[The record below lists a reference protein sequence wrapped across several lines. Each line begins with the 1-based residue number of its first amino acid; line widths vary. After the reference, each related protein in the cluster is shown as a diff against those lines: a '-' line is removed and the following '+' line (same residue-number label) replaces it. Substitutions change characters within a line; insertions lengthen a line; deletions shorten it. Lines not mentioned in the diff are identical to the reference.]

1 MTEQKTPSAGEPV
14 EEPTVVVDDVVGN
27 ANEALADAEAAQRTA
42 TGEQEVTSER
52 VVEEDVVI
60 VETPTAEGERV
71 VEEVVVTEA
80 ATDQASADD
89 DVPWYDRPESVPMD
103 PEPSATTAIPAAAE
117 ATTVTPVAASEPVY
131 GAAAAQPIFVQAPE
145 APRPR
150 GNRGAAGAIGL
161 LAALAFAVLSFGVLF
176 AFGYFYG
183 GLGTVENDPAELALT
198 LIGSWTFW
206 MPVVVFYLGFWFLG
220 AILNRARW
228 AHWVIW
234 GLLVGVVS
242 YAGSL
247 LGILFQAPFWELTAR
262 QGAELMQVSLFSPLP
277 ILAFVLGRELTVWF
291 GAWVAA
297 RGRRVTALNDEAQRE
312 YERTLEAG
320 PQLHQV

>member
-14 EEPTVVVDDVVGN
+14 EEPNVVVDDVVGN

-42 TGEQEVTSER
+42 TGEQDVAAER
-52 VVEEDVVI
+52 VVEEDVVV
-60 VETPTAEGERV
+60 VETPTPDGERV

-80 ATDQASADD
+80 AAAQPRADD
-89 DVPWYDRPESVPMD
+89 DVPWYDRPETVPMD
-103 PEPSATTAIPAAAE
+103 PEPAATITVAAGA
-117 ATTVTPVAASEPVY
+117 APVAAPEPTY
-131 GAAAAQPIFVQAPE
+131 ATAAAQPIFVQAPE

-176 AFGYFYG
+176 AVGYFYG

-234 GLLVGVVS
+234 GLLVGVAA

>member
-42 TGEQEVTSER
+42 TGEQDVASER
-52 VVEEDVVI
+52 VVEEDVVV
-60 VETPTAEGERV
+60 VETPTSDGERV
-71 VEEVVVTEA
+71 VEEVVVAEET
-80 ATDQASADD
+80 TTASAPAAD
-89 DVPWYDRPESVPMD
+89 DVPWYDRPETVPMD
-103 PEPSATTAIPAAAE
+103 PEPAATAVPAAAAAAA
-117 ATTVTPVAASEPVY
+117 ATTPAPEPAYAS
-131 GAAAAQPIFVQAPE
+131 AAQPIFVQAPE

-183 GLGTVENDPAELALT
+183 GFGGVETDAADFALV

-234 GLLVGVVS
+234 GLLVGVAA

-247 LGILFQAPFWELTAR
+247 LGILFQAPFWDLTAR
-262 QGAELMQVSLFSPLP
+262 QGADLLQGSLISPLP

-297 RGRRVTALNDEAQRE
+297 RGRRISALNDEAQRE

>member
-42 TGEQEVTSER
+42 TGEQEIAAER
-52 VVEEDVVI
+52 VVEEDVVV
-60 VETPTAEGERV
+60 VEAPTPDGDRV

-80 ATDQASADD
+80 AADRARAAD
-89 DVPWYDRPESVPMD
+89 DVPWYDRPETVPMD
-103 PEPSATTAIPAAAE
+103 PEPAATTAIPAAAA
-117 ATTVTPVAASEPVY
+117 ATTPVAAPEPTY
-131 GAAAAQPIFVQAPE
+131 AAAAAQPIFVQAPE

-176 AFGYFYG
+176 AYGYFYG
-183 GLGTVENDPAELALT
+183 GFGGADADAADYALAL
-198 LIGSWTFW
+198 IRSWTFW
-206 MPVVVFYLGFWFLG
+206 MPVVVFYLGFWILG

-234 GLLVGVVS
+234 GLLVGVAA

-247 LGILFQAPFWELTAR
+247 LGILFQAPFWDLTAR
-262 QGAELMQVSLFSPLP
+262 QGADLLQGSLFSPLP

>member
-42 TGEQEVTSER
+42 TGEQEVASER
-52 VVEEDVVI
+52 VVEEDAVV
-60 VETPTAEGERV
+60 VEAPASESERV
-71 VEEVVVTEA
+71 VEEVVVAPA
-80 ATDQASADD
+80 AAADQARADD

-103 PEPSATTAIPAAAE
+103 PEPVATTAVAAA
-117 ATTVTPVAASEPVY
+117 AAADTVAAPAPAYASS
-131 GAAAAQPIFVQAPE
+131 AQPIFVQAPE

-183 GLGTVENDPAELALT
+183 GLGGVQNDPAELALAV
-198 LIGSWTFW
+198 IGSWTFW
-206 MPVVVFYLGFWFLG
+206 MPVIVFYLGFWLLG
-220 AILNRARW
+220 AVLNRARW

-234 GLLVGVVS
+234 GLLVGVAA

-247 LGILFQAPFWELTAR
+247 LGILFQAPFWDLTAR
-262 QGAELMQVSLFSPLP
+262 QGMDLLQASLFSPLP

-297 RGRRVTALNDEAQRE
+297 RGRRISALNDEAQRE

>member
-42 TGEQEVTSER
+42 TGEQDVAAER
-52 VVEEDVVI
+52 VVEEDVVV
-60 VETPTAEGERV
+60 VETPTPDGERV

-80 ATDQASADD
+80 AADQTRSDD
-89 DVPWYDRPESVPMD
+89 DVPWYDRPETVPMD
-103 PEPSATTAIPAAAE
+103 PEPAATITVAAGA
-117 ATTVTPVAASEPVY
+117 APVAAPEPTY
-131 GAAAAQPIFVQAPE
+131 ATAAAQPIFVQAPE

-176 AFGYFYG
+176 AVGYFYG

-234 GLLVGVVS
+234 GLLVGVAA

>member
-42 TGEQEVTSER
+42 TGEQDVAAER
-52 VVEEDVVI
+52 VVEQDVVV
-60 VETPTAEGERV
+60 VETPTPDGERV

-80 ATDQASADD
+80 AADQTRADD
-89 DVPWYDRPESVPMD
+89 DVPWYDRPETVPMD
-103 PEPSATTAIPAAAE
+103 PEPAATTAIPSAAA
-117 ATTVTPVAASEPVY
+117 PVAEPEPTY
-131 GAAAAQPIFVQAPE
+131 AAAAAQPIFVQAPE

-176 AFGYFYG
+176 AYGYFYG
-183 GLGTVENDPAELALT
+183 GFGGADADAADYALAL
-198 LIGSWTFW
+198 IRSWTFW
-206 MPVVVFYLGFWFLG
+206 MPVVVFYLGFWILG

-234 GLLVGVVS
+234 GLLVGVAA

-262 QGAELMQVSLFSPLP
+262 QGADLLQGSLFSPLP

>member
-14 EEPTVVVDDVVGN
+14 EEPNVVVDDVVGN

-42 TGEQEVTSER
+42 TGEQDVAPER
-52 VVEEDVVI
+52 VVEEDVVV
-60 VETPTAEGERV
+60 VETPTPDGERV
-71 VEEVVVTEA
+71 VEEVVVAESA
-80 ATDQASADD
+80 AGHAPADD
-89 DVPWYDRPESVPMD
+89 DVPWYDRPETVPMD
-103 PEPSATTAIPAAAE
+103 PEPAATTAIPAAAA
-117 ATTVTPVAASEPVY
+117 ATATVAAPEPAY
-131 GAAAAQPIFVQAPE
+131 TSAAAQPIFVQAPE

-183 GLGTVENDPAELALT
+183 GFGGADADAADYALAL
-198 LIGSWTFW
+198 IRSWTFW
-206 MPVVVFYLGFWFLG
+206 MPVVVFYLGFWILG

-234 GLLVGVVS
+234 GLLVGVAA

-247 LGILFQAPFWELTAR
+247 LGILFQAPFWDLTAR
-262 QGAELMQVSLFSPLP
+262 QGADLLQGSLFSPLP